1 MVVNPKEIESVT
13 SLVPIE
19 RYRYFLKK
27 VADSEELYLLEYEN
41 GEYATSELDGNI
53 LIPLWSAK
61 EFAELCRIN
70 GWGKC
75 NIKEISLEN
84 FEDELI
90 DIITESSYLINVF
103 PVFEKTG
110 FIVDVDEFALDLS
123 DELKNYC

>member
-1 MVVNPKEIESVT
+1 MVVHPKEIESVT
-13 SLVPIE
+13 SLEPIE

-27 VADSEELYLLEYEN
+27 VADSEELYLLEHEN
-41 GEYATSELDGNI
+41 GEYATSELDGSI

-61 EFAELCRIN
+61 EFAELCKIN
-70 GWGKC
+70 DWGKC

-84 FEDELI
+84 FEDEII
-90 DIITESSYLINVF
+90 DIITESSYLINIF
-103 PVFEKTG
+103 PVFERTG